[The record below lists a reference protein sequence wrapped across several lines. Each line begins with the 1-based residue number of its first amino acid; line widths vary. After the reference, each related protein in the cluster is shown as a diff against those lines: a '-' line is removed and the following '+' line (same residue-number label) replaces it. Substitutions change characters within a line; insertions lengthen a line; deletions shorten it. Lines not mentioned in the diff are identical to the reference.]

1 MVVKIAIALVV
12 VGLMGLAFSAPRTSA
27 DPKAR
32 GTRIVFVGDS
42 NTRGTPHTSHG
53 EPAFPGDPN
62 PIAAPFAD
70 GPYGGGPGGKSA
82 YVNLLRQRL
91 GKGFEL
97 FNRGRGGTR
106 ALVWAN
112 DEQGILTEVKGLNPD
127 VVVLYVGLSG
137 IVLKEK
143 QSDFEKAMPM
153 LLKEVRSWPNVK
165 WVFVVNV
172 PPIVSEELAPV
183 IQSYNKWLSATF
195 ESSKDVTLIDV
206 HAILSDEK
214 GTIKRRFV
222 DHPDLYHQ
230 NYNGHYEVSQIFLDA
245 FLDAGVLAPKGSDK
259 D

>member
-1 MVVKIAIALVV
+1 MVMKIGIACVV
-12 VGLMGLAFSAPRTSA
+12 VGFMGLAFSAPMTAA
-27 DPKAR
+27 DQKGR

-62 PIAAPFAD
+62 PIADAFAD
-70 GPYGGGPGGKSA
+70 GPYGGGAGGKSA

-91 GKGFEL
+91 GRGFEL
-97 FNRGRGGTR
+97 FNRGRGGTS
-106 ALVWAN
+106 AFVWA
-112 DEQGILTEVKGLNPD
+112 DDQQDILTEVKGLNPD

-137 IVLKEK
+137 VVLKEK

-153 LLKEVRSWPNVK
+153 LLKEVKSWPNVK
-165 WVFVVNV
+165 WVFAVNV
-172 PPIVSEELAPV
+172 PPVVSEELAPV
-183 IQSYNKWLSATF
+183 IQSYNKWLSATY

-206 HAILSDEK
+206 HTILSDEK

-230 NYNGHYEVSQIFLDA
+230 NYNGHNEVAEILFRA